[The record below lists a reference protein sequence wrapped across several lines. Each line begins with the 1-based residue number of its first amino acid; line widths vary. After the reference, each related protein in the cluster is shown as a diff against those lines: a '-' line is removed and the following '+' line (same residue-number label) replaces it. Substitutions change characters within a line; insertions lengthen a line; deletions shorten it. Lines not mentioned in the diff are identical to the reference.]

1 MGETLSWARQARTQ
15 ERLFLL
21 ALKRAKALDI
31 GRGSLST
38 AVTITREVTWPQHA
52 LFYNLV
58 KKKDDLIQHA
68 KRFY

>member
-52 LFYNLV
+52 VLQSCQEE
-58 KKKDDLIQHA
+58 DDLIQHA